1 MLGRMDF
8 CMGSGEP
15 SIVFV
20 QENDIISCVLLAF
33 VFSAP
38 EYMACHRAQKML
50 LHEGVNARLPLGE

>member
-1 MLGRMDF
+1 MLGRMEF

-15 SIVFV
+15 SRVFE

-33 VFSAP
+33 DVSAP
-38 EYMACHRAQKML
+38 EYLACHRA